1 MNIFRKLRLYSS
13 YRKILRDNRVLL
25 EGDYNVRID
34 NAFRMYTVLN
44 IPEDLFGEPYN
55 IRTGDIDTIAQTY
68 LREYI
73 RKLSEFLN
81 SKGLSE
87 LYDFYEPVKR
97 VEKYSYLI
105 VLGFKPFN
113 SLKYNN
119 ILYFRIIPIISLLSL
134 IGLMLLIF

>member
-1 MNIFRKLRLYSS
+1 MKFFKNLRLFRSF
-13 YRKILRDNRVLL
+13 KNILNQNQVLL
-25 EGDYNVRID
+25 EGDYNIRID
-34 NAFRMYTVLN
+34 KAFRMYTVLN

-55 IRTGDIDTIAQTY
+55 IRTGDIDTISQTY
-68 LREYI
+68 LRDYI

>member
-1 MNIFRKLRLYSS
+1 MKLFKNLRLFRSFK
-13 YRKILRDNRVLL
+13 KILNQNRVLL
-25 EGDYNVRID
+25 EGDYKIRID
-34 NAFRMYTVLN
+34 KAFRMYTVLN
-44 IPEDLFGEPYN
+44 VPEELFGEPYN
-55 IRTGDIDTIAQTY
+55 IRTGDIDTISQTY
-68 LREYI
+68 LRDYI

-119 ILYFRIIPIISLLSL
+119 ILYFRIIPIISLLLL
-134 IGLMLLIF
+134 IGLMVLIF

>member
-13 YRKILRDNRVLL
+13 FRKILNDNRVLL
-25 EGDYNVRID
+25 DGDYKIRID
-34 NAFRMYTVLN
+34 KAFRMYTVLN
-44 IPEDLFGEPYN
+44 VPEELFGEPYN
-55 IRTGDIDTIAQTY
+55 IRTGDIDNISQTY
-68 LREYI
+68 LRDYI

-119 ILYFRIIPIISLLSL
+119 ILYFRIIPIISLLLL
-134 IGLMLLIF
+134 IGLMVLIF

>member
-1 MNIFRKLRLYSS
+1 MKFFKNLRLFRSF
-13 YRKILRDNRVLL
+13 KNILNQNQVLL
-25 EGDYNVRID
+25 EGDYNIRID
-34 NAFRMYTVLN
+34 KAFRMYTVLN
-44 IPEDLFGEPYN
+44 IPEELFGEPYN
-55 IRTGDIDTIAQTY
+55 IRTGDIDTISQTY
-68 LREYI
+68 LRDYI
-73 RKLSEFLN
+73 RKLSDFLN

>member
-1 MNIFRKLRLYSS
+1 
-13 YRKILRDNRVLL
+13 
-25 EGDYNVRID
+25 
-34 NAFRMYTVLN
+34 MYTVLN
-44 IPEDLFGEPYN
+44 VPEELFGEPYN
-55 IRTGDIDTIAQTY
+55 IRTGDIDTISQTY
-68 LREYI
+68 LRDYI

-119 ILYFRIIPIISLLSL
+119 ILYFRIIPIISLLLL
-134 IGLMLLIF
+134 IGLMVLIF